1 MIETFAIPLTFIILA
16 SLALWIIIGSKGW
29 WILKA
34 FAVVFACGFSILL
47 WKSLDELQGWPT
59 TDSIPN
65 KFEIKWVVV
74 DEPNK
79 KTGSDGS
86 IYVWL
91 KDIEPAKANHS
102 WYLTSKHKNIN
113 DEPRLHKTP
122 YTKNGHE
129 QAMKIQEKIGKGE
142 KAYGQKKGKGMGE
155 GGEGGDGKGPKGQ
168 GQGKGKGG
176 GGMTEN
182 ADEFNLYELPPP
194 SYPQK
199 LLEE

>member
-1 MIETFAIPLTFIILA
+1 MIETFAIPLTFVILA

-34 FAVVFACGFSILL
+34 CYVILVFCFTIFL

-65 KFEIKWVVV
+65 KFEIKWVTVE
-74 DEPNK
+74 EPNK

-86 IYVWL
+86 IHVWL
-91 KDIEPAKANHS
+91 KDIEPTKNSHS
-102 WYLTSKHKNIN
+102 WYITSKHKNIN
-113 DEPRLHKTP
+113 DEPRSHKLP

-129 QAMKIQEKIGKGE
+129 QAAKIQEKIGKGG

-176 GGMTEN
+176 RRH
-182 ADEFNLYELPPP
+182 DR
-194 SYPQK
+194 K
-199 LLEE
+199 RRRV